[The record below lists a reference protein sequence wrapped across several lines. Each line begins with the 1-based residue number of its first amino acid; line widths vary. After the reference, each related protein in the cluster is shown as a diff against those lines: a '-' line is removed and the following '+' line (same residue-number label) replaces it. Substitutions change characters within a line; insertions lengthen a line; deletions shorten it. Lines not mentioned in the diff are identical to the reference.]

1 MHINIGPYINRWTTS
16 YLERSYCEMRHKKNY
31 WEIDDAELNFFDNCV
46 IWVLDKWQTLVLDQ
60 TINRYLDNKERTIKI
75 KIHNYD
81 TWGMDTTIAH
91 IIHPMLIQLKET
103 KHGSP
108 LVDDADVPEHLR
120 STSAKPK
127 ENEWDTDE
135 FHHDRWEWIIDE
147 MIWAFESI
155 KDSDFEDQFYSGKCD
170 WILEETTI
178 GTVMRDDPN
187 STFKFDREKYDEN
200 MNRQKNGLL
209 LFAKYYRSLWD

>member
-1 MHINIGPYINRWTTS
+1 
-16 YLERSYCEMRHKKNY
+16 
-31 WEIDDAELNFFDNCV
+31 
-46 IWVLDKWQTLVLDQ
+46 
-60 TINRYLDNKERTIKI
+60 
-75 KIHNYD
+75 
-81 TWGMDTTIAH
+81 
-91 IIHPMLIQLKET
+91 
-103 KHGSP
+103 
-108 LVDDADVPEHLR
+108 
-120 STSAKPK
+120 
-127 ENEWDTDE
+127 
-135 FHHDRWEWIIDE
+135 